1 MQEFLINVSKGL
13 NARLEL
19 DKLDEKEQMDLA
31 NQHQKKIQFW
41 TRECIEVLNLFYN
54 VFLSFVVLLSC
65 CRKYI

>member
-31 NQHQKKIQFW
+31 NKHQKKIQFW